1 MTQFSETIT
10 YDIDCPKGDGG
21 KVIKVGVRNGHQRY
35 QCKTCKTKFRDPSIS
50 KGKQYPIKQVGA
62 ALGWYFDGLSYREV
76 ARQLKNTF
84 DIPAPTENTIYQW
97 VQAYSDE
104 AVREAKDVKAHTGPE
119 WVADETDVTIDGEH
133 HWLWLVMD
141 SKTRYILAA
150 LLTHRRDARQ
160 AAKVM
165 RMAKDAAA
173 NLPKRIRTDRMKS
186 YPSAIKKVFDGKVEH
201 VQTDGLA
208 AVVNNNL
215 IERLNGTVK
224 ERDKVFRG
232 FKRLDSA
239 QQYVDGWVLD
249 YNFFRPH
256 LALANGK
263 DTPAS
268 RAKANPPFLSWEGV
282 ARTMDAVGKVPKATR
297 PKDTPG
303 FKPKKKLGRRRTIPR
318 GRATLELEKK
328 GRPID
333 ASRPKKRKRKA
344 VVHSERPPTQLSL
357 DMGKR

>member
-1 MTQFSETIT
+1 MTEFSETIT
-10 YDIDCPKGDGG
+10 YTIECPKGDGG
-21 KVIKVGVRNGHQRY
+21 KVIKVGMQGKHQRY
-35 QCKTCKTKFRDPSIS
+35 KCKKCGAKFRAGYIS
-50 KGKQYPIKQVGA
+50 KGKQYSIKQVGT
-62 ALGWYFDGLSYREV
+62 ALQSYFDGLSYREV

-84 DIPAPTENTIYQW
+84 DIPPPTENTIYQW
-97 VQAYSDE
+97 VQAYSSE
-104 AVREAKDVKAHTGPE
+104 AVRAVKDLKAHTSSE

-141 SKTRYILAA
+141 SETRYILAA
-150 LLTHRRDARQ
+150 LLTHRRDAEE

-165 RMAKDAAA
+165 RMAKNAAM
-173 NLPKRIRTDRMKS
+173 NLPRRIRTDRMKS
-186 YPSAIKKVFDGKVEH
+186 YPAAIRKVFGRRVEH
-201 VQTDGLA
+201 VKTDGLA

-256 LALANGK
+256 LSLPGKMPPAAMANA
-263 DTPAS
+263 T
-268 RAKANPPFLSWEGV
+268 PPFFNWEGV
-282 ARTMDAVGKVPKATR
+282 ARTVDAVGRVPKATR
-297 PKDTPG
+297 PKETPG
-303 FKPKKKLGRRRTIPR
+303 FKPKKKLGRRRTKPR
-318 GRATLELEKK
+318 GRAALELARY

-333 ASRPKKRKRKA
+333 APRPRRRERQA
-344 VVHSERPPTQLSL
+344 VAFRERRTTQKSL
-357 DMGKR
+357 DTGKR

>member
-1 MTQFSETIT
+1 MTQFSKTIT
-10 YDIDCPKGDGG
+10 YTIDCPNKDGG
-21 KVIKVGVRNGHQRY
+21 KVIKAGMQGYHQRY
-35 QCKTCKTKFRDPSIS
+35 KCKKCGKKFRDPSIA

-141 SKTRYILAA
+141 AETRYILAA
-150 LLTHRRDARQ
+150 LLTHRRDAKE

-173 NLPKRIRTDRMKS
+173 NLPVSIRTDRMKS

-208 AVVNNNL
+208 AVINNNL

-232 FKRLDSA
+232 FKRMDSA
-239 QQYVDGWVLD
+239 QQYVNGWVLD

-256 LALANGK
+256 MALSDGK
-263 DTPAS
+263 ATPAMK
-268 RAKANPPFLSWEGV
+268 AKANPPFGNWEDV
-282 ARTMDAVGKVPKATR
+282 ARTVDAVGRVPRATR
-297 PKDTPG
+297 PKETPG
-303 FKPKKKLGRRRTIPR
+303 FKRKKKLGRRRTKPR
-318 GRATLELEKK
+318 GRVALELARL
-328 GRPID
+328 GRPIETR
-333 ASRPKKRKRKA
+333 APKRRNRRA
-344 VVHSERPPTQLSL
+344 AAYSERPATQKSL
-357 DMGKR
+357 DTIRR